1 MVTTSTCYTI
11 SIDNLS
17 YSIPAPA
24 SSSLDYITQ
33 SLSKWVPFIPAATK
47 TATADV
53 ADAAP
58 TAALQP
64 PAEAGAAALHSPAA
78 GADAPHAPHAAPH
91 APADFLPLLVGVS
104 AVARPGQVVA
114 VAGPS
119 GAGKS
124 TLLDCI
130 GGRIQGGRLRGSI
143 LVNGQTMSAG
153 ELRRISGYVQQDDA
167 LFPHLTPR
175 ESLLFSA
182 HLRLPSSLP
191 LADKVARVDALLA
204 TLGLQVTGLI
214 TATFEL
220 TQCNKVIFESPQK
233 LARVD
238 ALLATLGPQVTGL
251 ITALHA
257 YGLPLAHVSVL
268 LMAWLLGLRASRSSS
283 RPTSAC
289 PPPCP
294 SRTKLARVVA
304 LLTTLGL
311 QVRRTIPAR
320 VTGMLVVIA
329 VAHTRIGATS
339 TCSSRG
345 RGLSGGEKRRAVVLL
360 DKPTSGLHPQKPH
373 FLPVTLTPIPLSLLS
388 PYPCPPQAVQN
399 RQYECRPQQGEGAA
413 VAHTR
418 IGSTS
423 ASSSRGRGLSGGE
436 RRRLS
441 IGMDL
446 VHNPAVVLLDEPT
459 SGLDSAAA
467 ANVLGVL
474 RGMAKEGGRTVVLS
488 IHQVRAGEWC
498 WEGGDKRVNEWCCW
512 MNPPVGWT
520 VLLLPTCWACSGA
533 SPGREGGLWCCRYTR
548 EGEARGGLSDW
559 LLLDEPTSGLD
570 SAAAANVLGVLR
582 GMAKEGGRTVVLS
595 LHQPSFCM
603 LELIDSLLLLSR
615 GSVPSFR
622 MLELID
628 SLLLLSLCPC
638 SKLPSF
644 RMRELIDS
652 CSLGAPWFTAALS
665 PCSTC
670 LNRKH
675 VPTLP
680 TFSPLPYASSQPSFR
695 MFELIDS
702 LLLLSPHHSQSLC
715 SFPHLLPS
723 LTASPPQP
731 SFRMLELIDSLLL
744 LSRGSVVHCGP
755 LSLLEARLAAA
766 GCTVPMRVNALEYA
780 MEGMGVSC
788 LVTLSFLFP
797 WGSLGSTVWGSLGST
812 VCGSLRPAR
821 LAAAGC
827 TVPMRVNALE
837 YAMEGMG
844 DPRATSGTPELC
856 LGRASQVAFTA
867 LCLGTLFLR
876 LPSNPQGIEERMGFF
891 AFSLAFLLTSSVE
904 ALPVFLEERQIFLR
918 ETSRGAYRISSYAI
932 ASVAVF
938 LPFLLLLALLYSIPA
953 YLLVGLHASLSAFLF
968 FLLVVWAVLIVANA
982 IVACIAA
989 MAPDFITANSMIA
1002 GLMGAFFLFSGYFI
1016 AKKYIPSYW
1025 IWMHYLSVFKYP
1037 LDALI
1042 INEYGSHSDT
1052 TFGLAGTG
1060 SQIIE
1065 AAGLSGQSKWLDLL
1079 VLLGFAMT
1087 FRIAC
1092 YIFLLTQRLA
1102 QSACSLAGVTIFC
1115 CAFVMGLG
1123 PIPNIICS
1131 EIFPTPVRGLCIGLC
1146 GAAMWLCNIGVS
1158 QAFPLL
1164 QARFGLAGVFAIFC
1178 TMSMISWLFVFLKVP
1193 ETKGLPL
1200 EVICDIFALSSLKM
1214 AALANAAV
1222 LPSTFVGQSA
1232 ELAAKV
1238 NNVDARVTM
1247 RKTAKAASSS
1257 AFYGPDR
1264 NLFLGPFSSPP
1275 SYLTGEY
1282 PGDYGWDTAGL
1293 SADPETF
1300 AKNRELEVIHAR
1312 WALLGALGC
1321 LTPELLAGNGVNF
1334 GEAVWFK
1341 AGAQI
1346 FSEGGLD
1353 YLGNPSLIH
1362 AQSILAIWATQVILM
1377 GAVESYRVGG
1387 LEGFQEVE
1395 DPLYPGGAF
1404 DPLGLADDPDAL
1416 AELKVKELKNG
1427 RLAMVSMFGFFVQ
1440 AIVTGKGPLENLN
1453 DHLADPTV
1461 NNAWAYAT
1469 NFTPGA

>member
-1 MVTTSTCYTI
+1 
-11 SIDNLS
+11 
-17 YSIPAPA
+17 
-24 SSSLDYITQ
+24 
-33 SLSKWVPFIPAATK
+33 
-47 TATADV
+47 
-53 ADAAP
+53 
-58 TAALQP
+58 
-64 PAEAGAAALHSPAA
+64 
-78 GADAPHAPHAAPH
+78 
-91 APADFLPLLVGVS
+91 
-104 AVARPGQVVA
+104 
-114 VAGPS
+114 
-119 GAGKS
+119 
-124 TLLDCI
+124 
-130 GGRIQGGRLRGSI
+130 
-143 LVNGQTMSAG
+143 MSAG

-191 LADKVARVDALLA
+191 LADKLARVDALLA
-204 TLGLQVTGLI
+204 TLGLQ
-214 TATFEL
+214 
-220 TQCNKVIFESPQK
+220 
-233 LARVD
+233 
-238 ALLATLGPQVTGL
+238 
-251 ITALHA
+251 
-257 YGLPLAHVSVL
+257 
-268 LMAWLLGLRASRSSS
+268 
-283 RPTSAC
+283 
-289 PPPCP
+289 
-294 SRTKLARVVA
+294 
-304 LLTTLGL
+304 
-311 QVRRTIPAR
+311 
-320 VTGMLVVIA
+320 
-329 VAHTRIGATS
+329 
-339 TCSSRG
+339 
-345 RGLSGGEKRRAVVLL
+345 
-360 DKPTSGLHPQKPH
+360 
-373 FLPVTLTPIPLSLLS
+373 
-388 PYPCPPQAVQN
+388 
-399 RQYECRPQQGEGAA
+399 A

-423 ASSSRGRGLSGGE
+423 AGSSRGRGLSGGE
-436 RRRLS
+436 RRRVS

-474 RGMAKEGGRTVVLS
+474 RSMAKEGGRTVVLS
-488 IHQVRAGEWC
+488 IH
-498 WEGGDKRVNEWCCW
+498 
-512 MNPPVGWT
+512 
-520 VLLLPTCWACSGA
+520 
-533 SPGREGGLWCCRYTR
+533 
-548 EGEARGGLSDW
+548 
-559 LLLDEPTSGLD
+559 
-570 SAAAANVLGVLR
+570 
-582 GMAKEGGRTVVLS
+582 
-595 LHQPSFCM
+595 
-603 LELIDSLLLLSR
+603 
-615 GSVPSFR
+615 
-622 MLELID
+622 
-628 SLLLLSLCPC
+628 
-638 SKLPSF
+638 
-644 RMRELIDS
+644 
-652 CSLGAPWFTAALS
+652 
-665 PCSTC
+665 
-670 LNRKH
+670 
-675 VPTLP
+675 
-680 TFSPLPYASSQPSFR
+680 
-695 MFELIDS
+695 
-702 LLLLSPHHSQSLC
+702 
-715 SFPHLLPS
+715 
-723 LTASPPQP
+723 QP

-780 MEGMGVSC
+780 MEGMGSSDSV
-788 LVTLSFLFP
+788 L
-797 WGSLGSTVWGSLGST
+797 WK
-812 VCGSLRPAR
+812 R
-821 LAAAGC
+821 LQQQQQQQQQTAAADGDVYFHGTAAAAAAGGGDHQTC
-827 TVPMRVNALE
+827 VSHKDTPPEGHTGSEVFHELPLSSSPASFPSPSSSSPLSFSSPSSSPPPPPPPSSASPFQDVPISIQGTCGSGSSSDDSDCDSAGSSS
-837 YAMEGMG
+837 EGESSQG
-844 DPRATSGTPELC
+844 GKEESSLLPQYATSPLHEIWWLSCRNFKNMARTPELC

-953 YLLVGLHASLSAFLF
+953 YLLVGLHPSLSSFLF
-968 FLLVVWAVLIVANA
+968 FLLIVWAVLIVANA

-1042 INEYGSHSDT
+1042 INEYGSHSVT

-1060 SQIIE
+1060 AQVSVLVSQ
-1065 AAGLSGQSKWLDLL
+1065 QSSLAPLEGDTEGPAMVHPSKSEGAEG
-1079 VLLGFAMT
+1079 GFSSL
-1087 FRIAC
+1087 REPG
-1092 YIFLLTQRLA
+1092 LA

-1200 EVICDIFALSSLKM
+1200 EVISTASVSRHLQSLKM

-1238 NNVDARVTM
+1238 NNVEARVTM

-1440 AIVTGKGPLENLN
+1440 AIVTGKGPLENLS

>member
-1 MVTTSTCYTI
+1 MDVRP
-11 SIDNLS
+11 LS
-17 YSIPAPA
+17 
-24 SSSLDYITQ
+24 L
-33 SLSKWVPFIPAATK
+33 
-47 TATADV
+47 
-53 ADAAP
+53 
-58 TAALQP
+58 
-64 PAEAGAAALHSPAA
+64 
-78 GADAPHAPHAAPH
+78 
-91 APADFLPLLVGVS
+91 GVS
-104 AVARPGQVVA
+104 LLLLESASCAVARPGQVVA

-204 TLGLQVTGLI
+204 TLGLQSESLLFSAHLCLPSTLPV
-214 TATFEL
+214 A
-220 TQCNKVIFESPQK
+220 NK
-233 LARVD
+233 ARTRDRPSHHPRPAGKAYHTRTSNWD
-238 ALLATLGPQVTGL
+238 ARGN
-251 ITALHA
+251 
-257 YGLPLAHVSVL
+257 
-268 LMAWLLGLRASRSSS
+268 
-283 RPTSAC
+283 
-289 PPPCP
+289 
-294 SRTKLARVVA
+294 
-304 LLTTLGL
+304 
-311 QVRRTIPAR
+311 
-320 VTGMLVVIA
+320 
-329 VAHTRIGATS
+329 RIGATS

-360 DKPTSGLHPQKPH
+360 DEPTSGLHPQKPH
-373 FLPVTLTPIPLSLLS
+373 FLP
-388 PYPCPPQAVQN
+388 N

-413 VAHTR
+413 VAHIR

-436 RRRLS
+436 RRRVS

-488 IHQVRAGEWC
+488 IHQ
-498 WEGGDKRVNEWCCW
+498 
-512 MNPPVGWT
+512 
-520 VLLLPTCWACSGA
+520 
-533 SPGREGGLWCCRYTR
+533 
-548 EGEARGGLSDW
+548 
-559 LLLDEPTSGLD
+559 
-570 SAAAANVLGVLR
+570 
-582 GMAKEGGRTVVLS
+582 
-595 LHQPSFCM
+595 PSCCM

-615 GSVPSFR
+615 GSVLVPFPTPPVPPHSIPTPPFPHTLSPPPPFHHTLSPPPPFPHTLSPPPPFPHTLSPPPSFPHTHT
-622 MLELID
+622 
-628 SLLLLSLCPC
+628 LSPPLHP
-638 SKLPSF
+638 SQPSF

-675 VPTLP
+675 VSTLP

-695 MFELIDS
+695 MLELIDS

-797 WGSLGSTVWGSLGST
+797 WGSLGSTV
-812 VCGSLRPAR
+812 CGSLRPAR

-844 DPRATSGTPELC
+844 ARLAAAGCTVPMRVNALGAAMEGMGAKTPELC

-876 LPSNPQGIEERMGFF
+876 MPSNPQGIEERMGFF

-1060 SQIIE
+1060 SQSSVLESVFSSVPPLASLTSLDINNSYQTST
-1065 AAGLSGQSKWLDLL
+1065 ATAGSLGGGWQLMWQVEGGSSQVEGDDEKPNNQSHDEMKRVYILQQNFGQSLSDSTQLL
-1079 VLLGFAMT
+1079 SDDGIQVSVLV
-1087 FRIAC
+1087 
-1092 YIFLLTQRLA
+1092 RLA

-1200 EVICDIFALSSLKM
+1200 EVISSVSRHLQSLKM

>member
-1 MVTTSTCYTI
+1 M
-11 SIDNLS
+11 
-17 YSIPAPA
+17 
-24 SSSLDYITQ
+24 
-33 SLSKWVPFIPAATK
+33 
-47 TATADV
+47 
-53 ADAAP
+53 
-58 TAALQP
+58 
-64 PAEAGAAALHSPAA
+64 
-78 GADAPHAPHAAPH
+78 
-91 APADFLPLLVGVS
+91 
-104 AVARPGQVVA
+104 
-114 VAGPS
+114 
-119 GAGKS
+119 
-124 TLLDCI
+124 
-130 GGRIQGGRLRGSI
+130 
-143 LVNGQTMSAG
+143 
-153 ELRRISGYVQQDDA
+153 GYVQQEDA

-238 ALLATLGPQVTGL
+238 TLLATLGPQVTGL

-360 DKPTSGLHPQKPH
+360 DEPTSGLHPQKPH

-388 PYPCPPQAVQN
+388 PYPCPPQAVAHT
-399 RQYECRPQQGEGAA
+399 RIGSTSAGRSRGRGLSGGERRRVSIGMDLA

-436 RRRLS
+436 RRRVS

-488 IHQVRAGEWC
+488 IHQ
-498 WEGGDKRVNEWCCW
+498 
-512 MNPPVGWT
+512 
-520 VLLLPTCWACSGA
+520 
-533 SPGREGGLWCCRYTR
+533 
-548 EGEARGGLSDW
+548 
-559 LLLDEPTSGLD
+559 
-570 SAAAANVLGVLR
+570 
-582 GMAKEGGRTVVLS
+582 
-595 LHQPSFCM
+595 PSFCM

-638 SKLPSF
+638 SKLVPFPTPPVPPHSIPTPPVPPHSIPTPPVPPHSIPTPPVPPHSIPTPPVPPHSIPTPPVPPHSIPPPPFPHTLSPPPPFPHTLSPPPPFPHTLSPPPPFPHTLSPPPPFPHTHTLSPPPPFPHTHTLSPPLQPSQPSF

-844 DPRATSGTPELC
+844 VSSCRNFKARSFFPNPSRSLPCHPMWEWTPELC

-1200 EVICDIFALSSLKM
+1200 ESLKM

>member
-1 MVTTSTCYTI
+1 MTNMPSG
-11 SIDNLS
+11 S
-17 YSIPAPA
+17 YDGSNAPLRDRGGTDKGRQLA
-24 SSSLDYITQ
+24 LQKAEAGSGSSSYTRYSDHRYQPGGQFARHGGQTSDPAVGEFFAPGNRIFVSEASAWKGGLTLPLPQYGGGSVGVGCGGEDLENEIEIGG
-33 SLSKWVPFIPAATK
+33 LSEQHRSSSNKSTESDSSDTATTK
-47 TATADV
+47 TATADF

-58 TAALQP
+58 SAALQP
-64 PAEAGAAALHSPAA
+64 PTGTAAAALHSPAA
-78 GADAPHAPHAAPH
+78 GTDAPHAPDAAPH

-104 AVARPGQVVA
+104 AVARPGQVLA

-143 LVNGQTMSAG
+143 LVNGQRMSTD

-191 LADKVARVDALLA
+191 LADKLARVDALLA
-204 TLGLQVTGLI
+204 TLGLQ
-214 TATFEL
+214 
-220 TQCNKVIFESPQK
+220 
-233 LARVD
+233 
-238 ALLATLGPQVTGL
+238 
-251 ITALHA
+251 
-257 YGLPLAHVSVL
+257 
-268 LMAWLLGLRASRSSS
+268 
-283 RPTSAC
+283 
-289 PPPCP
+289 
-294 SRTKLARVVA
+294 
-304 LLTTLGL
+304 
-311 QVRRTIPAR
+311 
-320 VTGMLVVIA
+320 
-329 VAHTRIGATS
+329 
-339 TCSSRG
+339 
-345 RGLSGGEKRRAVVLL
+345 
-360 DKPTSGLHPQKPH
+360 
-373 FLPVTLTPIPLSLLS
+373 
-388 PYPCPPQAVQN
+388 
-399 RQYECRPQQGEGAA
+399 A

-423 ASSSRGRGLSGGE
+423 AGSSRGRGLSGGE
-436 RRRLS
+436 RRRVS

-474 RGMAKEGGRTVVLS
+474 RGMAKEGGRTVLLS
-488 IHQVRAGEWC
+488 IH
-498 WEGGDKRVNEWCCW
+498 
-512 MNPPVGWT
+512 
-520 VLLLPTCWACSGA
+520 
-533 SPGREGGLWCCRYTR
+533 
-548 EGEARGGLSDW
+548 
-559 LLLDEPTSGLD
+559 
-570 SAAAANVLGVLR
+570 
-582 GMAKEGGRTVVLS
+582 
-595 LHQPSFCM
+595 
-603 LELIDSLLLLSR
+603 
-615 GSVPSFR
+615 
-622 MLELID
+622 
-628 SLLLLSLCPC
+628 
-638 SKLPSF
+638 
-644 RMRELIDS
+644 
-652 CSLGAPWFTAALS
+652 
-665 PCSTC
+665 
-670 LNRKH
+670 
-675 VPTLP
+675 
-680 TFSPLPYASSQPSFR
+680 
-695 MFELIDS
+695 
-702 LLLLSPHHSQSLC
+702 
-715 SFPHLLPS
+715 
-723 LTASPPQP
+723 QP

-780 MEGMGVSC
+780 MEGMGSN
-788 LVTLSFLFP
+788 
-797 WGSLGSTVWGSLGST
+797 GSVLWK
-812 VCGSLRPAR
+812 R
-821 LAAAGC
+821 LQQQQQMTADEQMYFHGETASATAAGLVAASHKDGNEVFHELPLSSSPA
-827 TVPMRVNALE
+827 TFSSPSSSSPLSSSSPSSSPPPPPSPFQDVPISIQGTCAGSSTCSGSGSDSDSNSSSSSSSS
-837 YAMEGMG
+837 EGESNHG
-844 DPRATSGTPELC
+844 GSEASSLLPQYATSPLHEIWWLSCRNFKNMARTPELC

-876 LPSNPQGIEERMGFF
+876 LPSNAQGIEERMGFF

-953 YLLVGLHASLSAFLF
+953 YLLVGLHASLSAFFF

-1016 AKKYIPSYW
+1016 AKK
-1025 IWMHYLSVFKYP
+1025 SVFSSVPP
-1037 LDALI
+1037 LASLTSLDMNNSYQTSTATA
-1042 INEYGSHSDT
+1042 GSLGGGWQLMWQVEGVS
-1052 TFGLAGTG
+1052 
-1060 SQIIE
+1060 SQVDGDDEKPNNQSHDEMKRVYI
-1065 AAGLSGQSKWLDLL
+1065 LQQNFGQSLSDSTQLLSDDGIQVSVLVTFLMLPCIFAAMLLMDSLGRRQLLLYTTPVIGASLALL
-1079 VLLGFAMT
+1079 VFSSTSLGPG
-1087 FRIAC
+1087 
-1092 YIFLLTQRLA
+1092 LA

-1193 ETKGLPL
+1193 ETKSLPL
-1200 EVICDIFALSSLKM
+1200 ESLKM

-1238 NNVDARVTM
+1238 NNVEARVTM
-1247 RKTAKAASSS
+1247 RKTAKASSSS

-1440 AIVTGKGPLENLN
+1440 AIVTGKGPLENLS

>member
-1 MVTTSTCYTI
+1 MDVRP
-11 SIDNLS
+11 LS
-17 YSIPAPA
+17 
-24 SSSLDYITQ
+24 L
-33 SLSKWVPFIPAATK
+33 
-47 TATADV
+47 
-53 ADAAP
+53 
-58 TAALQP
+58 
-64 PAEAGAAALHSPAA
+64 
-78 GADAPHAPHAAPH
+78 
-91 APADFLPLLVGVS
+91 GVS
-104 AVARPGQVVA
+104 LLLLESASCAVARPGQVVA

-204 TLGLQVTGLI
+204 TLGLQS
-214 TATFEL
+214 
-220 TQCNKVIFESPQK
+220 ESLLFSAHLCLPSTLPVADK
-233 LARVD
+233 ARPRGRPSHHPRPAGKAYHTRTSNWD
-238 ALLATLGPQVTGL
+238 ARGN
-251 ITALHA
+251 
-257 YGLPLAHVSVL
+257 
-268 LMAWLLGLRASRSSS
+268 
-283 RPTSAC
+283 
-289 PPPCP
+289 
-294 SRTKLARVVA
+294 
-304 LLTTLGL
+304 
-311 QVRRTIPAR
+311 
-320 VTGMLVVIA
+320 
-329 VAHTRIGATS
+329 RIGATS

-638 SKLPSF
+638 SKLVPFPTPPVPPHSIPTPPVPPHSIPTPPVPPHSIPTPPVPPHSIPTPPVPPHSIPTPPVPPHSIPPPPFPHTLSPPPPFPHTLSPPPPFPHTLSPPPPFPHTHTLSPPPPFPHTHTLSPPLQPSQPSF

-844 DPRATSGTPELC
+844 ARLAAAGCTVPMRVNALGSAMEGMGANCRNFKNMARTPELC

-904 ALPVFLEERQIFLR
+904 ALPV
-918 ETSRGAYRISSYAI
+918 
-932 ASVAVF
+932 
-938 LPFLLLLALLYSIPA
+938 
-953 YLLVGLHASLSAFLF
+953 
-968 FLLVVWAVLIVANA
+968 
-982 IVACIAA
+982 A

-1060 SQIIE
+1060 SQSSVLESVFSSVPPLASLTSLDINNSYQTST
-1065 AAGLSGQSKWLDLL
+1065 ATAGSLGGGWQLMWQVEGGSSQVEGDDEKPNNQSHDEMKRVYILQQNFGQSLSDSTQLL
-1079 VLLGFAMT
+1079 SDDGIQVSVLV
-1087 FRIAC
+1087 
-1092 YIFLLTQRLA
+1092 RLA

-1200 EVICDIFALSSLKM
+1200 EVISSVSRHLQSLKM

>member
-1 MVTTSTCYTI
+1 MALT
-11 SIDNLS
+11 
-17 YSIPAPA
+17 APA
-24 SSSLDYITQ
+24 Y
-33 SLSKWVPFIPAATK
+33 
-47 TATADV
+47 V

-58 TAALQP
+58 IAALHPPP
-64 PAEAGAAALHSPAA
+64 PASAAALHSPAA
-78 GADAPHAPHAAPH
+78 GAGTCLNG
-91 APADFLPLLVGVS
+91 PADFLPLLVGVS
-104 AVARPGQVVA
+104 AVARPGQVLA

-143 LVNGQTMSAG
+143 LVNGQRMSAG

-191 LADKVARVDALLA
+191 LADK
-204 TLGLQVTGLI
+204 
-214 TATFEL
+214 
-220 TQCNKVIFESPQK
+220 

-238 ALLATLGPQVTGL
+238 ALL
-251 ITALHA
+251 
-257 YGLPLAHVSVL
+257 
-268 LMAWLLGLRASRSSS
+268 
-283 RPTSAC
+283 
-289 PPPCP
+289 
-294 SRTKLARVVA
+294 
-304 LLTTLGL
+304 TTLGL
-311 QVRRTIPAR
+311 H
-320 VTGMLVVIA
+320 A
-329 VAHTRIGATS
+329 VA
-339 TCSSRG
+339 
-345 RGLSGGEKRRAVVLL
+345 
-360 DKPTSGLHPQKPH
+360 
-373 FLPVTLTPIPLSLLS
+373 
-388 PYPCPPQAVQN
+388 N
-399 RQYECRPQQGEGAA
+399 
-413 VAHTR
+413 TR

-423 ASSSRGRGLSGGE
+423 AGSSRGRGLSGGE
-436 RRRLS
+436 RRRVS

-488 IHQVRAGEWC
+488 IHQ
-498 WEGGDKRVNEWCCW
+498 
-512 MNPPVGWT
+512 
-520 VLLLPTCWACSGA
+520 
-533 SPGREGGLWCCRYTR
+533 
-548 EGEARGGLSDW
+548 
-559 LLLDEPTSGLD
+559 
-570 SAAAANVLGVLR
+570 
-582 GMAKEGGRTVVLS
+582 
-595 LHQPSFCM
+595 
-603 LELIDSLLLLSR
+603 
-615 GSVPSFR
+615 
-622 MLELID
+622 
-628 SLLLLSLCPC
+628 
-638 SKLPSF
+638 
-644 RMRELIDS
+644 
-652 CSLGAPWFTAALS
+652 
-665 PCSTC
+665 
-670 LNRKH
+670 
-675 VPTLP
+675 
-680 TFSPLPYASSQPSFR
+680 
-695 MFELIDS
+695 
-702 LLLLSPHHSQSLC
+702 
-715 SFPHLLPS
+715 
-723 LTASPPQP
+723 P

-766 GCTVPMRVNALEYA
+766 GCTVPMRVNALEFA
-780 MEGMGVSC
+780 MEGMG
-788 LVTLSFLFP
+788 
-797 WGSLGSTVWGSLGST
+797 
-812 VCGSLRPAR
+812 
-821 LAAAGC
+821 
-827 TVPMRVNALE
+827 
-837 YAMEGMG
+837 Y
-844 DPRATSGTPELC
+844 ATSPLHEIWWLSCRNFKNMARTPELC

-968 FLLVVWAVLIVANA
+968 FLLVVWAVLVVANA

-989 MAPDFITANSMIA
+989 MVPDFITANSMIA

-1060 SQIIE
+1060 AQVIE

-1079 VLLGFAMT
+1079 VLLGFAMA

-1092 YIFLLTQRLA
+1092 YIFLLTQPLCAALGNGLQGWDNAAIAGSVLSTLIAGSFADLIGRKSVLTIA
-1102 QSACSLAGVTIFC
+1102 AFTLPVDNLVTLMDNIQRASDMGTTGNETIQAMLWPSQNSSGEEQSAQPSDIENVQAPLLACASDNNSLEFSRQSSVLESVFSSVPPLASLASLDMNNSYQTSTATAGS
-1115 CAFVMGLG
+1115 LG
-1123 PIPNIICS
+1123 
-1131 EIFPTPVRGLCIGLC
+1131 GGWQL
-1146 GAAMWLCNIGVS
+1146 MWQVEGGSTQAEGDDEKLNNQSHDDMKRVYILQQNIGQSLSDSTQLLNDDGIQVSVLVS
-1158 QAFPLL
+1158 Q
-1164 QARFGLAGVFAIFC
+1164 QNSLA
-1178 TMSMISWLFVFLKVP
+1178 
-1193 ETKGLPL
+1193 PL
-1200 EVICDIFALSSLKM
+1200 EGDTEGPAMVHPSKSEGAEGGFSSLNEPGVKQALVVGVGLQVLQQACGINAVLYYTPTILMSSGASVLENYGLTAESSSMLASGAQLHRM

-1238 NNVDARVTM
+1238 NNVEARVTM

-1321 LTPELLAGNGVNF
+1321 LTPELLANNGVNF

-1440 AIVTGKGPLENLN
+1440 AIVTGKGPIENLS